1 MAIDTDKN
9 SYTIIFSI
17 VMVLVVGSILAGL
30 AQGLKPMVQANQRF
44 ELQQNILYAMG
55 INDNKGPSDVV
66 FVSTDK
72 VEDLFNKSITKQ
84 YIIEGDKVTEDPQ
97 AYMIDI
103 KKEEAK
109 AKEANYVRRLPLFEG
124 EMDGKA
130 VYVIPIRGKGLWDAI
145 WGYVTVDKDMV
156 VQGVFF
162 DHAGET
168 PGLGTGI
175 KERFFMDD
183 FAGEHLLDESGAF
196 KGITVA
202 KGNADPKNDRKT
214 DHAVDAM
221 AGATITGD
229 GVTAMIK
236 KDLRMYVPYFKT
248 LK

>member
-9 SYTIIFSI
+9 SYTVIFAI
-17 VMVLVVGSILAGL
+17 VMVIVVGSILAGL
-30 AQGLKPMVQANQRF
+30 AQGLKPLVKANERF
-44 ELQQNILYAMG
+44 EIQQNILYAMG
-55 INDNKGPSDVV
+55 INANEGPSDVE
-66 FVSTDK
+66 FISADK
-72 VEDLFNKSITKQ
+72 VEDVFNSTITKQ
-84 YIIEGDKVTEDPQ
+84 YIVEGDKVTEDPQ
-97 AYMIDI
+97 AYLLDV

-109 AKEANYVRRLPLFEG
+109 AKDPNYTRKLPLFEG
-124 EMDGKA
+124 EKDGNPI
-130 VYVIPIRGKGLWDAI
+130 YVIPIRGKGLWDAI
-145 WGYVTVDKDMV
+145 WGFVAVDKDMV

-168 PGLGTGI
+168 PGLGSEI
-175 KERFFMDD
+175 KQRYFMDD
-183 FAGEHLLDESGAF
+183 FEGEHLLSESGAF

-202 KGNADPKNDRKT
+202 KGNADPRNDRKT
-214 DHAVDAM
+214 DNAVDAI

>member
-9 SYTIIFSI
+9 SYTIIFAI

-55 INDNKGPSDVV
+55 INDNKGPSDVE

-84 YIIEGDKVTEDPQ
+84 YVIEGDKVTEDPQ

-109 AKEANYVRRLPLFEG
+109 AKEPNYTRRLPLFEG
-124 EMDGKA
+124 EKDGKA

-196 KGITVA
+196 KGIKVA

-229 GVTAMIK
+229 GVTAMIQ

>member
-9 SYTIIFSI
+9 SYTIIFAI

-44 ELQQNILYAMG
+44 ELQQNILYALG

-84 YIIEGDKVTEDPQ
+84 YVIEGDKVTEDPQ

-109 AKEANYVRRLPLFEG
+109 AKDPNYTRRLPLFEG
-124 EMDGKA
+124 EKDGKA

-145 WGYVTVDKDMV
+145 WGYVAVDKDMV

-183 FAGEHLLDESGAF
+183 FAGEHLLDESGVF
-196 KGITVA
+196 RGIKVA

-229 GVTAMIK
+229 GVTAMIQ

>member
-1 MAIDTDKN
+1 MALDTDKN

-30 AQGLKPMVQANQRF
+30 AQGLKPMVKANQRF
-44 ELQQNILYAMG
+44 EIQQNILYAMG
-55 INDNKGPSDVV
+55 INDNKGPSDVE
-66 FVSTDK
+66 FVSTDN
-72 VEDLFNKSITKQ
+72 VEDIFNSVITKQ
-84 YIIEGDKVTEDPQ
+84 YFIEGDKVTEDPL

-103 KKEEAK
+103 KKEESKAK
-109 AKEANYVRRLPLFEG
+109 APKYMRRLPIFEG
-124 EMDGKA
+124 EMDGKK
-130 VYVIPIRGKGLWDAI
+130 VYVMPVRGKGLWDAI
-145 WGYVTVDKDMV
+145 WGFVTVDKDMV

-183 FAGEHLLDESGAF
+183 FEGEHLLDDSGAF

-236 KDLRMYVPYFKT
+236 KDLRMYVPYFET

>member
-72 VEDLFNKSITKQ
+72 VEDLFNNSINKQ
-84 YIIEGDKVTEDPQ
+84 YVIEGDKVTENPQ

-109 AKEANYVRRLPLFEG
+109 AKDPNYVRKLPLFEG
-124 EMDGKA
+124 KMDGKN
-130 VYVIPIRGKGLWDAI
+130 V
-145 WGYVTVDKDMV
+145 
-156 VQGVFF
+156 
-162 DHAGET
+162 
-168 PGLGTGI
+168 
-175 KERFFMDD
+175 
-183 FAGEHLLDESGAF
+183 
-196 KGITVA
+196 
-202 KGNADPKNDRKT
+202 
-214 DHAVDAM
+214 
-221 AGATITGD
+221 
-229 GVTAMIK
+229 
-236 KDLRMYVPYFKT
+236 
-248 LK
+248 

>member
-9 SYTIIFSI
+9 SYTIIFAI

-55 INDNKGPSDVV
+55 INDNKGPSDVE

-84 YIIEGDKVTEDPQ
+84 YVIEGDKVTEDPQ

-109 AKEANYVRRLPLFEG
+109 AKEPNYTRRLPLFEG
-124 EMDGKA
+124 EKDGKA

-175 KERFFMDD
+175 KERFFIDD

-196 KGITVA
+196 KGIKVA

-229 GVTAMIK
+229 GVTAMIQ

>member
-72 VEDLFNKSITKQ
+72 VEDLFNNSINKQ
-84 YIIEGDKVTEDPQ
+84 YVIEGDKVTENPQ

-109 AKEANYVRRLPLFEG
+109 AKDPNYVRKLPLFEG
-124 EMDGKA
+124 KMDGKN

-145 WGYVTVDKDMV
+145 WGYVTVDKDMI

-183 FAGEHLLDESGAF
+183 FAGEHLLDDSGAF
-196 KGITVA
+196 KGIKVA

-236 KDLRMYVPYFKT
+236 KDLKMYAPYFKT

>member
-9 SYTIIFSI
+9 SYTIIFAI

-30 AQGLKPMVQANQRF
+30 AQGLKPLVKANERF
-44 ELQQNILYAMG
+44 EIQQNILYAIG
-55 INDNKGPSDVV
+55 INANEGPSDVE

-72 VEDLFNKSITKQ
+72 VEDIFESTITKQ
-84 YIIEGDKVTEDPQ
+84 YVIEGDKVTEDPM

-103 KKEEAK
+103 KKEESK
-109 AKEANYVRRLPLFEG
+109 AKDPNYVRKLPLFEG
-124 EMDGKA
+124 QKDGKD

-145 WGYVTVDKDMV
+145 WGFVTVDKDMI

-183 FAGEHLLDESGAF
+183 FEGEHLLDESGTF

-202 KGNADPKNDRKT
+202 KGNGDPKNDRKM

>member
-9 SYTIIFSI
+9 SYTIIFAI

-30 AQGLKPMVQANQRF
+30 AQGLKPLVQANERF

-55 INDNKGPSDVV
+55 VNDNKGPSDVE
-66 FVSTDK
+66 FVSTDI
-72 VEDLFNKSITKQ
+72 VEELFNKSITKQ
-84 YIIEGDKVTEDPQ
+84 YVIEGDKVTEDPQ
-97 AYMIDI
+97 AFMIDI

-109 AKEANYVRRLPLFEG
+109 AKDPNYTRRLPLFEG
-124 EMDGKA
+124 EKDGNT
-130 VYVIPIRGKGLWDAI
+130 VYVVPIRGKGLWDAI
-145 WGYVTVDKDMV
+145 WGYVTLDKDMV

-175 KERFFMDD
+175 KERYFMDD
-183 FAGEHLLDESGAF
+183 FEGEHLLDESGAF
-196 KGITVA
+196 QGISVT